1 MKKRCGTTNCLGSY
15 NFVWEKAFH
24 NVDVN
29 KQVMLFNETV
39 LNIIRNLISH
49 ETLTFDD
56 REPPWITS
64 CIKEKMIDDS
74 NLAFKRFVNEKG
86 FANNSSNLERF
97 SCLQNKL
104 TSLIETSKQKNF
116 PKIAKK
122 LSEPSISLK
131 TY

>member
-1 MKKRCGTTNCLGSY
+1 
-15 NFVWEKAFH
+15 
-24 NVDVN
+24 
-29 KQVMLFNETV
+29 
-39 LNIIRNLISH
+39 
-49 ETLTFDD
+49 
-56 REPPWITS
+56 
-64 CIKEKMIDDS
+64 MIDDS

-86 FANNSSNLERF
+86 FVNNSSNLERF

-104 TSLIETSKQKNF
+104 TSLIETSKQKYF